1 MAMRMNRREWLTR
14 SGVLAATGFVFGPG
28 VLSARG
34 RAPSA
39 PVPSGRAEVIRL
51 HSNENPFGPSP
62 SAREAMQAAFDLGNR
77 YPAEHYRELTT
88 MIAEAEGLTPDHVL
102 LGAGSH
108 EVLRVAGVAYGLSGG
123 EVVTPYPTYER
134 MGIYAETVGARVHR
148 VPLTPDFDTD
158 LDAMDRRTTNG
169 VKMVFVCNPNN
180 PTGRIVPAEHLRAF
194 CADVSRRAVVFVDE
208 AYHEYVDDPAYAS
221 MTDLVKADE
230 NVIVSRTFSKIY
242 GLAGLRVGYGLA
254 RPDIVERLKA
264 FTTAHS
270 VNILGL
276 SAAKAAFTDA
286 PFRTMSR
293 RENAEARAFLYGVF
307 EDLGYPYLPSQSNF
321 VFFHVGEDVRAF
333 GEKMR
338 ARGIRVGRPFP
349 PYLDWCRVS
358 IGTRAEVE
366 AFATELRAVSTP

>member
-1 MAMRMNRREWLTR
+1 MTRHMNRREWLTR
-14 SGVLAATGFVFGPG
+14 SGMLAATSFVFGPG
-28 VLSARG
+28 ALAARG
-34 RAPSA
+34 RAPARSA
-39 PVPSGRAEVIRL
+39 RAARAEMIRL

-62 SAREAMQAAFDLGNR
+62 RAREAMTAAFDLGNR

-88 MIAEAEGLTPDHVL
+88 LIAEAEGLTPDHVF

-108 EVLRVAGVAYGLSGG
+108 EVLRVAGVAYGLEGG

-134 MGIYAETVGARVHR
+134 MGVYAEAVGARVHR
-148 VPLTPDFDTD
+148 VPLTPGFDTD

-180 PTGRIVPAEHLRAF
+180 PTGMVIPADRLRAF
-194 CADVSRRAVVFVDE
+194 CEDVSRRAVVFVDE

-221 MTDLVKADE
+221 MTDLVKAGE

-254 RPDIVERLKA
+254 RPDIVARLKA
-264 FTTAHS
+264 LTTAHS

-276 SAAKAAFTDA
+276 SAAKAAFADE

-293 RENAEARAFLYGVF
+293 RENAGARAFLSGVLD
-307 EDLGYPYLPSQSNF
+307 ELGYRYLPSQSNF

-338 ARGIRVGRPFP
+338 GRGIRVGRPFP

-358 IGTRAEVE
+358 IGTRPEME
-366 AFATELRAVSTP
+366 AFVTALRSVSAP